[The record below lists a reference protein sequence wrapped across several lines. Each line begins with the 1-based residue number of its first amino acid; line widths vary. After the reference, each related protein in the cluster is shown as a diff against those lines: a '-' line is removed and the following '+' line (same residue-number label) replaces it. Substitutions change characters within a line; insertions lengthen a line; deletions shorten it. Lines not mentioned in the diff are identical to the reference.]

1 MSFSLFAPRIA
12 GRCHRLFAGRVARQA
27 FPAAWLGA
35 SVILAGLVGCRHG
48 SPVVEEPA
56 SAQLPTG
63 GYGESLSNPTG
74 QASHSVTGKAV
85 NERAAGQVEELLE
98 ARFPGVGVIRTSSG
112 GFLIRIRGLGSFLG
126 RPDPLYIIDGTPT
139 EVHPQRGLDWINP
152 SDIRRITVLKGP
164 PETTLYGVRGAN
176 GVVVIETRIR

>member
-1 MSFSLFAPRIA
+1 
-12 GRCHRLFAGRVARQA
+12 
-27 FPAAWLGA
+27 
-35 SVILAGLVGCRHG
+35 
-48 SPVVEEPA
+48 
-56 SAQLPTG
+56 
-63 GYGESLSNPTG
+63 
-74 QASHSVTGKAV
+74 
-85 NERAAGQVEELLE
+85 VEELLE